1 MRNLSLRVRAPITTS
16 KKIYT
21 VDQSE
26 PGFCL
31 ATWIDK
37 FKEKAR
43 SKNSTYY
50 WIFKDD
56 ISLYSEDYKEF
67 LGELVFSDV
76 LLDIKKYGSWIG
88 FLS

>member
-1 MRNLSLRVRAPITTS
+1 MKKLSTRVRAPIKTS

-26 PGFCL
+26 PGFYL
-31 ATWIDK
+31 AKWIEK
-37 FKEKAR
+37 FKES
-43 SKNSTYY
+43 SKSKYF
-50 WIFKDD
+50 WVSKDE
-56 ISLYSEDYKEF
+56 ITLYSEDYKEF
-67 LGELVFSDV
+67 LGESVLRDV

>member
-1 MRNLSLRVRAPITTS
+1 MKNLSLRVRAPIKTS

-26 PGFCL
+26 PGFYL
-31 ATWIDK
+31 ATWIEK
-37 FKEKAR
+37 FKES
-43 SKNSTYY
+43 SKSKYF
-50 WIFKDD
+50 WIFKEE
-56 ISLYSEDYKEF
+56 ISLYSEDYKEI
-67 LGELVFSDV
+67 LGESVLRDV